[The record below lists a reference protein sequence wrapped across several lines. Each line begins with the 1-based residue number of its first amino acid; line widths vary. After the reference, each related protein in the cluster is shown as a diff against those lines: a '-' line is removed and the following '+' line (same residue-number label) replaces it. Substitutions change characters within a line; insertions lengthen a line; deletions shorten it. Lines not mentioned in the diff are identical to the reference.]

1 MVKYGKSILIGLRGI
16 GGFHE
21 LRLTNSYRERKG
33 GGGGGR
39 GRRRRKGEKEEKEE
53 EEE

>member
-21 LRLTNSYRERKG
+21 LRLTNSYTEAKG
-33 GGGGGR
+33 GGGGG
-39 GRRRRKGEKEEKEE
+39 GAGVGGGEGGGGIIPG
-53 EEE
+53 

>member
-21 LRLTNSYRERKG
+21 LRLTNSYTEAKG
-33 GGGGGR
+33 GGGAGVGG
-39 GRRRRKGEKEEKEE
+39 GEGGGGIIPG
-53 EEE
+53 